1 MARVLIL
8 LSTLL
13 CSLPLSAQ
21 NRDLNKLYEL
31 AKFKIGKTEFSA
43 FIADDDQRRAQGLM
57 FIEKLPAD
65 TGMLFVFERQEYLGF
80 WMKNTLI
87 PLAIGFFDKDGIL
100 VDVQEMSVADSLMQ
114 ASPPSYQ
121 SKSPALY
128 ALEMEKGWFGK
139 KGIKPG
145 SRLELISPAKSLLLK
160 GKLAKAKKS
169 RQ

>member
-1 MARVLIL
+1 MARIL
-8 LSTLL
+8 VWCSTLL
-13 CSLPLSAQ
+13 YALTSFAQ
-21 NRDLNKLYEL
+21 GRDLDKLYEK
-31 AKFKIGKTEFSA
+31 AKFKIGKIELSA
-43 FIADDDQRRAQGLM
+43 YVADDDQRRAQGLM
-57 FIEKLPAD
+57 FIEKLPRD
-65 TGMLFVFERQEYLGF
+65 TGMLFIFERQEHLGF

-87 PLAIGFFDKDGIL
+87 PLAIGFFDKDGVL
-100 VDVQEMSVADSLMQ
+100 VDVQEMSVAGSLME

-145 SRLELISPAKSLLLK
+145 SRLELISPAKSSLLK